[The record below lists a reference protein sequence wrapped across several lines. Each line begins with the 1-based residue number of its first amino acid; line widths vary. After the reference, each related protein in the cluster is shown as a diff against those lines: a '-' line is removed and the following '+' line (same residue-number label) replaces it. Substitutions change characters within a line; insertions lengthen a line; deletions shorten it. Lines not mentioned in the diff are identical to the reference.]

1 MKKESIKKCIMIL
14 FGLYCLALVYVLFLN
29 NLHRTGLNTFGIIS
43 VFSKEHIEMC
53 NIVPFKTIF
62 EYFQRLAEHTINTNT
77 VVMNLLVN
85 LILFLPMGMAI
96 PVLFEKKI
104 NKFWKF
110 LLFIIFIT
118 FLVEIIQFIT
128 LSGST
133 DIDDII
139 LNTISGCIGYGI
151 VQLKFVR
158 KLLKLDKQ

>member
-1 MKKESIKKCIMIL
+1 MKKETIKKCITIL
-14 FGLYCLALVYVLFLN
+14 FFLYCLALVYVLFLN
-29 NLHRTGLNTFGIIS
+29 NLHRIGLNSFGIS

-53 NIVPFKTIF
+53 NIIPFKTIF
-62 EYFQRLAEHTINTNT
+62 EYFQRIMEHTINTDI
-77 VVMNLLVN
+77 VVMNLSVN

-96 PVLFEKKI
+96 PVLFDKKI

-110 LLFIIFIT
+110 LLFLIFIT

-139 LNTISGCIGYGI
+139 LNTIGGCIGYGI
-151 VQLKFVR
+151 VQLKFV
-158 KLLKLDKQ
+158 KKILKLDE